1 MLRNLGNE
9 QIKSHIVIKPP
20 IHQTL
25 TERIDRKMKAKHIV
39 VYLLLAIVSSSCIRE
54 EALNAEADIL
64 SCILPG
70 VAMTTS
76 PIINNNSITIFVGP
90 GTDIS
95 ELKPEFTLTPGAA
108 ISPLSGTE
116 RNFNTPQEYT
126 VTAADGVWKKMY
138 TVSVIDTE
146 LATNYNFEDTLG
158 GKKYYIFVER
168 EGDKVVM
175 EWASGNAGYAMTG
188 VAKTADDY
196 PTFQITDGKA
206 GKCLSLVTR
215 STGFFGQIAGMPIAA
230 GNLFIGSFDVNNAMS
245 NPLKATKFGLPFRHV
260 PTYLAGYYK
269 YKAGDQF
276 TEGGKPVNGKRD
288 ICDIYAIMYE
298 TSESVPTLDGTN
310 AFTSPNLISTAR
322 INNAKETNEWTYF
335 KLPFITLPG
344 KLIDKEK
351 LREGKYNIA
360 IVFTSSLEGDHF
372 NGAIGSTLLIDEA
385 ELIYRSEI

>member
-1 MLRNLGNE
+1 
-9 QIKSHIVIKPP
+9 
-20 IHQTL
+20 
-25 TERIDRKMKAKHIV
+25 
-39 VYLLLAIVSSSCIRE
+39 
-54 EALNAEADIL
+54 
-64 SCILPG
+64 
-70 VAMTTS
+70 
-76 PIINNNSITIFVGP
+76 
-90 GTDIS
+90 
-95 ELKPEFTLTPGAA
+95 
-108 ISPLSGTE
+108 
-116 RNFNTPQEYT
+116 
-126 VTAADGVWKKMY
+126 
-138 TVSVIDTE
+138 VIDTE

-168 EGDKVVM
+168 ERDKVVM

-215 STGFFGQIAGMPIAA
+215 STGFFGQLAGMPIAA
-230 GNLFIGSFDVNNAMS
+230 GNLFIGSFDVSNAMS

-344 KLIDKEK
+344 KFIDKEK
-351 LREGKYNIA
+351 LRDGKYNIA

-385 ELIYRSEI
+385 ELIYHSEN

>member
-1 MLRNLGNE
+1 
-9 QIKSHIVIKPP
+9 
-20 IHQTL
+20 
-25 TERIDRKMKAKHIV
+25 MKAKHIV

-269 YKAGDQF
+269 YKAGETF
-276 TEGGKPVNGKRD
+276 TVAGKPVSGRKD
-288 ICDIYAIMYE
+288 MCDIYGVFYE
-298 TSESVPTLDGTN
+298 TDANLNSLDGTN
-310 AFTSPNLISTAR
+310 IFTDPHIISVAR
-322 INNAKETNEWTYF
+322 ISDAKETDDWTLF
-335 KLPFITLPG
+335 NLTFVNKPG
-344 KLIDKEK
+344 KEVDLEK
-351 LREGKYNIA
+351 LQNDGYNLA
-360 IVFTSSLEGDHF
+360 IVFASSIKGDLFEG
-372 NGAIGSTLLIDEA
+372 AVGSTLYIDEV
-385 ELIYRSEI
+385 ELSYMH